1 MTKKKKNTEDGKQKS
16 EDRELKGTINNV
28 QIFDKALSDKEVK
41 QKYKES
47 VDNTVDEQVDKTVDE
62 AEQDKKSAEAPAAP
76 ERGTRWHFPNASQ
89 CPRCRTHD
97 TVATS
102 TRGNKQYRVCRR
114 GHCRYRYCVKGV
126 KEK

>member
-1 MTKKKKNTEDGKQKS
+1 MAKKEQKTADGSRKTDKDTVQKKRKKKK
-16 EDRELKGTINNV
+16 I
-28 QIFDKALSDKEVK
+28 
-41 QKYKES
+41 
-47 VDNTVDEQVDKTVDE
+47 
-62 AEQDKKSAEAPAAP
+62 
-76 ERGTRWHFPNASQ
+76 RWHFPNASQ